1 MAFQYKVRN
10 SDGTLGDRKKIG
22 FEETLEEKTDRL
34 EATNAQ
40 LAYDSVVKDL
50 RIEELNSNQADLTY
64 QLMMKG
70 VL

>member
-10 SDGTLGDRKKIG
+10 SDSTLGDRKKFG
-22 FEETLEEKTDRL
+22 LEETSEEKTERL
-34 EATNAQ
+34 EAMNAQ
-40 LAYDSVVKDL
+40 LAYESVMKNL